1 MLQTLKTF
9 WLRQDEDS
17 QEFIRSLQQM
27 KNKINK
33 IRVNRMVQTDIRK
46 FFNRS

>member
-1 MLQTLKTF
+1 MLQTLETS
-9 WLRQDEDS
+9 WLQQDEDL

-33 IRVNRMVQTDIRK
+33 IRVHQMVQK
-46 FFNRS
+46 FFNRL

>member
-9 WLRQDEDS
+9 WLQPRLQQDEDL

-33 IRVNRMVQTDIRK
+33 IRAQGGSVLK
-46 FFNRS
+46 K

>member
-1 MLQTLKTF
+1 MPLQ
-9 WLRQDEDS
+9 QDEDS
-17 QEFIRSLQQM
+17 QEFIHSLQHM

-33 IRVNRMVQTDIRK
+33 IRVKQMVQAGIRK